1 MQIGNIQLFPTD
13 VFTFQFNFEEVKPLL
28 DEVLSKEKEIKKI
41 SKLYSGH
48 GGIGVYSTDFN
59 QPVKLF
65 EYEKLL
71 QIVGNHFVNARHKNF
86 LLNNYWTA
94 FYKKGGFHGKHIHS
108 NFINGCDHN
117 YSSVLYLTEL
127 GGTRF
132 LSPNPTSI
140 YNTAHIDSKVGLLI
154 FFPSNL
160 LHEAKM
166 DQEGERIIISSN
178 VVIR

>member
-28 DEVLSKEKEIKKI
+28 NEVLSKE
-41 SKLYSGH
+41 
-48 GGIGVYSTDFN
+48 
-59 QPVKLF
+59 LF

-71 QIVGNHFVNARHKNF
+71 QIVGNHFVNARHKKF

-108 NFINGCDHN
+108 NFIDGCDHN

-160 LHEAKM
+160 LHEAMM